1 MGQKVRGHR
10 QQVVKRDVTGI
21 SCHYLIIQYLYM
33 ADSLSIQSTSTDQ
46 GQGQKIDSTV
56 IVDIRP
62 LLQ

>member
-1 MGQKVRGHR
+1 M
-10 QQVVKRDVTGI
+10 KRDVTGI

-33 ADSLSIQSTSTDQ
+33 EDLLSIQSISTDQ

-56 IVDIRP
+56 MVDIRP